1 MPALGL
7 GGSVVTKLMKPL
19 PENLS
24 FQVTFD
30 NLFTSLN
37 LLQYLGSK
45 DIGATGIL
53 WANHSAKCPI
63 TNQKEMAK
71 KFRGRMDYCYD
82 SANKIIVNDSV
93 ITLVSNCQSVNPVG
107 KAKRYSRKTRK
118 IIEVDEPY
126 FVGYHNQNMGGW
138 IAWTKILPYTESRS
152 ALRNGGCHCWCLYL
166 MLPCKMFGYF
176 TGSQMQAS
184 QDHSI
189 CFRREVIDIY
199 RRKYLSRH
207 RGVRSVGR
215 PILVSSRKLVKVPEP
230 VRFDGQGHFKKAT

>member
-71 KFRGRMDYCYD
+71 KFLGRMDCMD
-82 SANKIIVNDSV
+82 QN
-93 ITLVSNCQSVNPVG
+93 ITLYRIPVCV
-107 KAKRYSRKTRK
+107 KKWWMPLLMFIPDAAMQNVWLLYRKS
-118 IIEVDEPY
+118 D
-126 FVGYHNQNMGGW
+126 
-138 IAWTKILPYTESRS
+138 
-152 ALRNGGCHCWCLYL
+152 
-166 MLPCKMFGYF
+166 
-176 TGSQMQAS
+176 AS
-184 QDHSI
+184 QSRPLDLFQKRS
-189 CFRREVIDIY
+189 Y
-199 RRKYLSRH
+199 RYL
-207 RGVRSVGR
+207 
-215 PILVSSRKLVKVPEP
+215 PPKILVSASWGSLCWTPNSC
-230 VRFDGQGHFKKAT
+230 FFKKACKST

>member
-107 KAKRYSRKTRK
+107 KAKRYSRKKRK

-126 FVGYHNQNMGGW
+126 FVGYHNMGGW

-152 ALRNGGCHCWCLYL
+152 ALRNGGCHC
-166 MLPCKMFGYF
+166 
-176 TGSQMQAS
+176 
-184 QDHSI
+184 
-189 CFRREVIDIY
+189 
-199 RRKYLSRH
+199 
-207 RGVRSVGR
+207 
-215 PILVSSRKLVKVPEP
+215 
-230 VRFDGQGHFKKAT
+230 